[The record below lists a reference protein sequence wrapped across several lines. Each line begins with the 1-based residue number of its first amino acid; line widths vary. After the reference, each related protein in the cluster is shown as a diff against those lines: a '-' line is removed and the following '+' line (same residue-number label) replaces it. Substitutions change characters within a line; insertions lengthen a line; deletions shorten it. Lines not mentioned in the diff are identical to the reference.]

1 LELRDPLLLCPGD
14 QFLRYMNI
22 GLLCVQEDAFDRPT
36 MSSVVLM
43 LMNESV
49 MLGQPGKPPFSVGRL
64 NFTDQDELGL
74 EEEYSV
80 NFLTVSDI
88 LPL

>member
-1 LELRDPLLLCPGD
+1 
-14 QFLRYMNI
+14 MNI

-36 MSSVVLM
+36 MSCVVLM

-49 MLGQPGKPPFSVGRL
+49 MLGQPEKPPFSVGRL
-64 NFTDQDELGL
+64 NVNDPNVLDLV
-74 EEEYSV
+74 EYSV

-88 LPL
+88 LPV